1 MKRLVII
8 GAGGQ
13 GKEVLWAAK
22 RGQLQGAEIA
32 VEGFCDDAPNLQAGT
47 YCNLP
52 LLGAI
57 EAAASRLQGKIHY
70 NCAIGNN
77 AVRAKIVQRAER
89 FGWEPLSIVDP
100 LVLVAPGVVLGEGS
114 YVGAGTILSPDAIL
128 GRHVL
133 VNHDCSIGHDSQLGD
148 FVQVCP
154 GGRISGFAVLG
165 EGAFVGSN
173 GVVGPGVTV
182 GAWASL
188 GANSFAIRAV
198 TAATTAVGNPAR
210 AVFARNRPK
219 PSL

>member
-8 GAGGQ
+8 GAGGL

-22 RGQLQGAEIA
+22 RCQQQGGAIA
-32 VEGFCDDAPNLQAGT
+32 VEGFCDDAPGLQSGV
-47 YCNLP
+47 YCDSP

-57 EAAASRLQGKIHY
+57 EAAAARLQGEIWY

-77 AVRAKIVQRAER
+77 GVRARIVRRAEGL
-89 FGWEPLSIVDP
+89 GWKALSIVDP
-100 LVLVAPGVVLGEGS
+100 SVLVAPGAELGDGS
-114 YVGAGTILSPDAIL
+114 YIGAGTILAPNAVL

-133 VNHDCSIGHDSQLGD
+133 VNHGCSIGHDSRLGD

-173 GVVGPGVTV
+173 GVVGPRVTL
-182 GAWASL
+182 GAWAAL
-188 GANSFAIRAV
+188 GANSFAMRAV
-198 TAATTAVGNPAR
+198 ADATTAVGNPAR
-210 AVFARNRPK
+210 AVFTSSGPK
-219 PSL
+219 SQS